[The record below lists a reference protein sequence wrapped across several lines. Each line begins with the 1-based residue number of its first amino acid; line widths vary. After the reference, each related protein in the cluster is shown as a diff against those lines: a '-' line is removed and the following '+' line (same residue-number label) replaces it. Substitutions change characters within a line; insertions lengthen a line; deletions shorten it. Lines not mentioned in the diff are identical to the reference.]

1 MMFTRVALGF
11 VCALLALGA
20 QGATRHEDTE
30 RFLYV
35 WSASAEVIV
44 EGSIAAFE
52 SVDDPLARSPFIEAT
67 IRINSVQRG
76 DPKSGT
82 IRVRIE
88 DPLQMAMWGE
98 QTTDVG
104 ARGMWFMHRVRV
116 SSGEV
121 PVGSLIRYVSAQEIA
136 SDPVAADTLMRY
148 VVQETIDQAVEKDI
162 LKALE
167 PNPKGSK
174 QTVDLRLKYD
184 KEGRLTDLEVVRNSG
199 NLLYD
204 QHVFD
209 QAAAL
214 HRTVRLSIPIAAID
228 VQVTRAQAAV
238 DERKQRRSAAS
249 PARVAVGDRAR
260 KTPAAGR

>member
-1 MMFTRVALGF
+1 MMITRVGLGF
-11 VCALLALGA
+11 VCGLFALSA
-20 QGATRHEDTE
+20 QGAPKAEDLE

-35 WSASAEVIV
+35 WSASAEIIV

-88 DPLQMAMWGE
+88 DPLQISMWGE
-98 QTTDVG
+98 QTTEIG
-104 ARGMWFMHRVRV
+104 ARGMWFIHRVRA

-121 PVGSLIRYVSAQEIA
+121 PVGSLIRYVSAHEIA

-162 LKALE
+162 LRALE

-184 KEGRLTDLEVVRNSG
+184 KAGRLTDLEVVRNSG

-209 QAAAL
+209 KVAAL
-214 HRTVRLSIPIAAID
+214 HRTVQLSIPVAEID
-228 VQVTRAQAAV
+228 VQVTRAQASV
-238 DERKQRRSAAS
+238 DERKQRRAGVAR
-249 PARVAVGDRAR
+249 ARVAVGDAR
-260 KTPAAGR
+260 R